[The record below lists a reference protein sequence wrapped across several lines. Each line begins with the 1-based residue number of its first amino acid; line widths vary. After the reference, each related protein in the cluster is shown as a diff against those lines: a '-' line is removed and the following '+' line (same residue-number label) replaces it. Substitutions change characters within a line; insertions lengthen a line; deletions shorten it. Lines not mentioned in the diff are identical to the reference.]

1 MNALAEK
8 RVVEVP
14 SWSGVLQIDLFKD
27 SMPSDVSDDSIAT
40 QLFKD
45 EIKAVLDGK
54 RLSSDHP
61 HRQRIIELAKKVNH
75 VKLGGTQG
83 QHVTHES
90 IAIHVQ
96 ESKQLLS
103 KKEKINKH
111 GRKFTVYN
119 LEGFL
124 YASFFLW
131 NIAYRVKN
139 PFFYQVL
146 ANIEKEIKHHHE
158 IIGGISKGLQPHIS
172 RVKSDF
178 GGMYNQYIA
187 KSPRKMAFHPVS
199 PHGRL
204 AVELVRD
211 FDSMLRDLFRLLMM
225 NEITQDQYDTF
236 ALQGR
241 NHIGAMFTHYCHKA
255 FYLNRP
261 KIIKLTVGDYTSTN
275 ADIAAVVVAAREKIG
290 DVSDEILTGV
300 LQPLGVR
307 SIIRYPAKNQSSQ

>member
-1 MNALAEK
+1 MMNVSTEK
-8 RVVEVP
+8 RVVEVS
-14 SWSGVLQIDLFKD
+14 SWNGVLQIDLFKD
-27 SMPSDVSDDSIAT
+27 SMPSDISDDSIAT

-54 RLSSDHP
+54 SLSLDHP
-61 HRQRIIELAKKVNH
+61 HRQRIMELVKKINSAKSPV
-75 VKLGGTQG
+75 GAQTQ
-83 QHVTHES
+83 HTTHES
-90 IAIHVQ
+90 ITIHVT
-96 ESKQLLS
+96 EAKQLLN
-103 KKEKINKH
+103 KKKKNNKQ
-111 GRKFTVYN
+111 GKKFIVYN

-124 YASFFLW
+124 SASFFLW
-131 NIAYRVKN
+131 NIAYREKN

-158 IIGGISKGLQPHIS
+158 IIGGISKGLRPHID

-187 KSPRKMAFHPVS
+187 KRPQKMAFHPVS
-199 PHGRL
+199 PYGRL

-211 FDSMLRDLFRLLMM
+211 FDNMLRDLFRLLMM
-225 NEITQDQYDTF
+225 NEITQNQYDTF

-241 NHIGAMFTHYCHKA
+241 DHISAMFSVYCHKA
-255 FYLNRP
+255 FYLNRF
-261 KIIKLTVGDYTSTN
+261 KIIKLTVDDYTSTN

-290 DVSDEILTGV
+290 DVSDEILTGA

-307 SIIRYPAKNQSSQ
+307 SIVRYPAENH